1 MNATR
6 TRPEWLEHDNGYQL
20 VHPIRYTEGGI
31 EKTLDR
37 LQLRRMTA
45 SDRLLAEDPGKYTER
60 LIRLLEQ
67 MTGEVRPLLMK
78 LDIVDLDRI
87 DECLG
92 FFMGHGPATGAT

>member
-1 MNATR
+1 MSAPR

-20 VHPIRYTEGGI
+20 LHPIHYKEGGDV
-31 EKTLDR
+31 KSVSR

-67 MTGEVRPLLMK
+67 MTDEPRQLLMK

-92 FFMGHGPATGAT
+92 FFMGHGPVTGAT